1 MPRLTDFQN
10 LNPQE
15 LRKQGREGEDPTDG
29 EGFGEHNGQMRVR
42 SITD

>member
-1 MPRLTDFQN
+1 MLSLTDSQK

-15 LRKQGREGEDPTDG
+15 LRKQGREGEGLADG
-29 EGFGEHNGQMRVR
+29 EGFGEHNGQTRVR